1 MEIRAGFRKGLR
13 EIQDDIV
20 IMGSMV
26 TNALAR
32 SMDALKN
39 RDLEIAKKVISD
51 DAYIND
57 KRFQIENK
65 CIVIISTQQP
75 LAGDL
80 RIIIAAL
87 NIIVELE
94 RIGDYAVGNSR
105 IAIMI
110 GDEPP
115 LKPLIDLPKMTEKT
129 IDMLTRSLKAYIALD
144 TEAAQMINQEDDEID
159 HLYDQIYNELVFFMI
174 SDPKTVTRAT
184 RLMWVAHNLE
194 RAADRVTNICERI
207 TFLVTGKMEDSE
219 TSEY

>member
-1 MEIRAGFRKGLR
+1 MEMRPGFRKRLNL
-13 EIQDDIV
+13 IQDNIL

-26 TNALAR
+26 TDLLSR

-39 RDLEIAKKVISD
+39 RDLELAHKIVEKDSG
-51 DAYIND
+51 INN
-57 KRFQIENK
+57 KRFEIENN
-65 CIVIISTQQP
+65 CIELITTQQP

-87 NIIVELE
+87 NVIVELE
-94 RIGDYAVGNSR
+94 RIGDYAVGNAR

-115 LKPLIDLPKMTEKT
+115 LKPLVDLPRMTEKT
-129 IDMLTRSLKAYIALD
+129 IDMLKRSLQAYIKLD
-144 TEAAQMINQEDDEID
+144 AEAAKLISKDDNEID
-159 HLYDQIYNELVFFMI
+159 DLYEQVYRELVLFMV
-174 SDPKTVTRAT
+174 SDPRTITRAT

-207 TFLVTGKMEDSE
+207 VFLVTGKMEEIGDSK
-219 TSEY
+219 Y

>member
-1 MEIRAGFRKGLR
+1 MEIRAGFHKGLR
-13 EIQDDIV
+13 EIEDDIL

-26 TNALAR
+26 TNSLAR
-32 SMDALKN
+32 SMEALKN
-39 RDLEIAKKVISD
+39 RDLEVAKKVIAD

-57 KRFQIENK
+57 KRFKIENK
-65 CIVIISTQQP
+65 CIDLISTQQP

-144 TEAAQMINQEDDEID
+144 TEAAQIINQEDDEID
-159 HLYDQIYNELVFFMI
+159 HLYDQIYNELIFFMI